1 MKIAFLGVGNMA
13 QPIIQG
19 IINRGVLEPENVVL
33 FAVDTEKMNSF
44 AESVGAAAA
53 DSAESDVKAA
63 DILMLAVKPQI
74 MQNLLT
80 ELSAVL
86 EEKKP
91 SIISIAAGKTTEFI
105 QSCLNY
111 EAKIARIFPNLNAKV
126 SESIS
131 AFCGNKNADADFLSV
146 VEKIALSFGKAIA
159 LDEEYF
165 PVFGVLAGCAPA
177 YTFLYIKSLCDAAK
191 EAGLPEDLAYK
202 TAVQVV
208 LGSAKLLSSVSES
221 PETMIDRVCSPGGTT
236 IEGIKSLKENSFQEI
251 VSKAFNASL
260 NRDKSL

>member
-1 MKIAFLGVGNMA
+1 MLLFILIGVHNGDESMKIAFLGKATWHADN
-13 QPIIQG
+13 QG
-19 IINRGVLEPENVVL
+19 INRGVLEPENVVL
-33 FAVDTEKMNSF
+33 FDVDTEKMNSF

-53 DSAESDVKAA
+53 DSAESAVKAA

-131 AFCGNKNADADFLSV
+131 PSRQKNADVDFLP
-146 VEKIALSFGKAIA
+146 L
-159 LDEEYF
+159 
-165 PVFGVLAGCAPA
+165 
-177 YTFLYIKSLCDAAK
+177 
-191 EAGLPEDLAYK
+191 
-202 TAVQVV
+202 
-208 LGSAKLLSSVSES
+208 
-221 PETMIDRVCSPGGTT
+221 
-236 IEGIKSLKENSFQEI
+236 
-251 VSKAFNASL
+251 
-260 NRDKSL
+260 